1 MKILI
6 TGGAGFIGSHLAERL
21 AADGR
26 HVAVLD
32 DLSTGSLA
40 NLHRLRHGPRFTFTH
55 GSVVDRPLI
64 DRLVGEAGVVVHLA
78 AAVGVRYI
86 LDQPLQSL
94 KTNVEGTDI
103 VLEAAARWG
112 RKILVASTSEV
123 YGKNPAESLCET
135 ADSVFGPAA
144 VSRWS
149 YATAKKLDEFLAL
162 AYAQTYGLPVIIT
175 RFFNI
180 VGPRQ
185 TGRYGMVL
193 PNFVRAA
200 LAGEPLRVFGD
211 GRQTRNFTFISDC
224 VEALVRLLDCPAAG
238 GEIFNVGGPQEIS
251 ILELAERVKRLSS
264 SPSPIVMVPYEEA
277 YPEGSYEDM
286 RRRVPCICK
295 IQKLTG
301 WTPRVPID
309 EMILATIRHR
319 RLRLLGT
326 SLHFEHA
333 MINFQGSRPLTRETY
348 AAHPPAS
355 AGPGCPRPCAGARR
369 PRLHPP
375 SARSRT
381 VGGQHRHHLRFRHNS
396 G

>member
-21 AADGR
+21 LAGG
-26 HVAVLD
+26 HQVAVLD
-32 DLSTGSLA
+32 DLSTGSMA
-40 NLHRLRHGPRFTFTH
+40 NLHRLRNCPRFAFTQ
-55 GSVVDRPLI
+55 GSIVDRPLV
-64 DRLVGEAGVVVHLA
+64 DQLVGEASTVVHLA

-86 LDQPLQSL
+86 LDQPLRSL
-94 KTNVEGTDI
+94 KTNVQGTDI

-123 YGKNPAESLCET
+123 YGKNTDDALCET

-162 AYAQTYGLPVIIT
+162 AYAQTCGLPAIVT
-175 RFFNI
+175 RFFNV

-224 VEALVRLLDCPAAG
+224 IEALVRLLDCPAAG

-251 ILELAERVKRLSS
+251 ICELAERVKRLSG
-264 SPSPIVMVPYEEA
+264 SPSPIVQVPYEEA

-301 WTPRVPID
+301 WTPRVAID

-319 RLRLLGT
+319 RQRLLGQRPQWPEAT
-326 SLHFEHA
+326 SVFEAPEMLAH
-333 MINFQGSRPLTRETY
+333 SRLWR
-348 AAHPPAS
+348 
-355 AGPGCPRPCAGARR
+355 
-369 PRLHPP
+369 
-375 SARSRT
+375 
-381 VGGQHRHHLRFRHNS
+381 
-396 G
+396 